1 MRITKGKKEEYKEKN
16 LRFLEEVATGEGVVK
31 LPCGVLYKEIE
42 KGTGVVSPEL
52 TDVVSVHYRGTLANG
67 REFDNSWKRGC
78 PEAFRLNQVI
88 EGWQEAL
95 RRMHV
100 GDRWMIYIV
109 YILTQNIPNC
119 IHWNVSIKHQPLV
132 RLSLF
137 REFHRMAGSFYL
149 PSLITAISPS
159 GILKVIYI
167 CLIWL
172 QVIYEI
178 SRK

>member
-1 MRITKGKKEEYKEKN
+1 MGKKEEYKEKN

-52 TDVVSVHYRGTLANG
+52 TDVVSVHYRGTLTNG

-100 GDRWMIYIV
+100 GDRWMIYIPYTLGYGHV
-109 YILTQNIPNC
+109 HPVRSPVIPHCCSKSNC
-119 IHWNVSIKHQPLV
+119 WGLHNFP
-132 RLSLF
+132 
-137 REFHRMAGSFYL
+137 
-149 PSLITAISPS
+149 
-159 GILKVIYI
+159 
-167 CLIWL
+167 
-172 QVIYEI
+172 
-178 SRK
+178 

>member
-1 MRITKGKKEEYKEKN
+1 MRITMGKKEEYKEKN

-88 EGWQEAL
+88 KGWQEVL

-109 YILTQNIPNC
+109 YIRLRDTYIRSDPRLFHTAVRSRTVGDC
-119 IHWNVSIKHQPLV
+119 IIFLKA
-132 RLSLF
+132 LF
-137 REFHRMAGSFYL
+137 
-149 PSLITAISPS
+149 
-159 GILKVIYI
+159 
-167 CLIWL
+167 
-172 QVIYEI
+172 
-178 SRK
+178 

>member
-1 MRITKGKKEEYKEKN
+1 MGKKEEYKEKN

-100 GDRWMIYIV
+100 GDRLYPV
-109 YILTQNIPNC
+109 YIRLRDTYIRSDPRLFHTAVRSRTVGDC
-119 IHWNVSIKHQPLV
+119 IIFLKA
-132 RLSLF
+132 LF
-137 REFHRMAGSFYL
+137 QF
-149 PSLITAISPS
+149 PID
-159 GILKVIYI
+159 
-167 CLIWL
+167 
-172 QVIYEI
+172 IYECRDEEEVCCYPGGRI
-178 SRK
+178 AKANS

>member
-1 MRITKGKKEEYKEKN
+1 MGKKEEYKEKN
-16 LRFLEEVATGEGVVK
+16 LRFLEEVATGEGVVR

-100 GDRWMIYIV
+100 GDRWMI
-109 YILTQNIPNC
+109 
-119 IHWNVSIKHQPLV
+119 
-132 RLSLF
+132 
-137 REFHRMAGSFYL
+137 
-149 PSLITAISPS
+149 
-159 GILKVIYI
+159 
-167 CLIWL
+167 
-172 QVIYEI
+172 I
-178 SRK
+178 SRIH

>member
-1 MRITKGKKEEYKEKN
+1 MGKKEEYKEKN

-42 KGTGVVSPEL
+42 KGTSVVSPEL

-100 GDRWMIYIV
+100 GDRWMIYIPYTLGYGTT
-109 YILTQNIPNC
+109 YIRSDPRLFHTAVRSRTVGDC
-119 IHWNVSIKHQPLV
+119 IIFLKA
-132 RLSLF
+132 LF
-137 REFHRMAGSFYL
+137 QF
-149 PSLITAISPS
+149 PID
-159 GILKVIYI
+159 
-167 CLIWL
+167 
-172 QVIYEI
+172 IYECRDEEEVCGYPGGRI
-178 SRK
+178 AKANS